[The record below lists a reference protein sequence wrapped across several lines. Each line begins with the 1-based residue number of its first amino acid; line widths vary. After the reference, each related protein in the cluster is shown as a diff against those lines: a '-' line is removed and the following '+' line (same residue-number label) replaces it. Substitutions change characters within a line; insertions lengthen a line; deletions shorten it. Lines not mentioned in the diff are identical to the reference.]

1 MPRYFFELE
10 NDAAIYEDKH
20 GEVYPSDKA
29 ALRGAEILAAELLEE
44 GNEFVGSILVVRNE
58 NRIQIGV
65 FTLRPPDEHLQ

>member
-1 MPRYFFELE
+1 M
-10 NDAAIYEDKH
+10 
-20 GEVYPSDKA
+20 YPSDKA